1 MQDYKTFDAGKLHFG
16 VGQGSF
22 VSRGSYEQAR
32 DMVCSYLPE
41 ALKQTGLDMV
51 FYMLT
56 SLPDQSALVLSAG
69 DGAKALL
76 ERAFG
81 VQANEHG
88 VLLPG
93 VVSRKKQ
100 FIPQL
105 LRAIQEN

>member
-1 MQDYKTFDAGKLHFG
+1 M
-16 VGQGSF
+16 GQGSF
-22 VSRGSYEQAR
+22 VSRSSYEKAR
-32 DMVCSYLPE
+32 SMVLEYLPE
-41 ALKQTGLDMV
+41 ALQQTGLPMV

-69 DGAKALL
+69 DGAQALL

-81 VQANEHG
+81 VQAGEYG

-105 LRAIQEN
+105 LRAILEE